1 MTADSK
7 APDAVLVP
15 ENWVREAKVLADD
28 AAERAGVRIELA
40 TSHADCEAASRLFD
54 QVWHDSESSV
64 LTPGAL
70 IALAHS
76 GNYVALVRVGDRVVG
91 AAAGFFSP
99 PRAQTLHSHIAGMLP
114 ELRGRGAGIALK
126 LHQRHWALGVGATN
140 ITWTFD
146 PLVARNAYLNVH
158 RLGAEIECYFENFYG
173 DMGDALNGHD
183 DSDRAL
189 ANWNLLRPYPR
200 RPSVLDREPEY
211 VLSRQGDR
219 PQLQLPAGESNG
231 PLTLQI
237 PADIEGLRRTN
248 PAAASAWRAGLRAA
262 LTWALADGWKVV
274 DVRRD
279 GCYLLERSGKS
290 GGQRRS

>member
-7 APDAVLVP
+7 APDVGDSVP
-15 ENWVREAKVLADD
+15 DGWVQD
-28 AAERAGVRIELA
+28 AAALAYDAAARAGVRIEPA
-40 TSHADCEAASRLFD
+40 TTYADCAAASRLFD
-54 QVWHDSESSV
+54 EVWHDSETSV

-70 IALAHS
+70 TALAHS

-126 LHQRHWALGVGATN
+126 LHQRHWALEVGATN

-158 RLGAEIECYFENFYG
+158 RLGAAIDCYFENFYG

-189 ANWNLLRPYPR
+189 ANWNLLHPYPP
-200 RPSVLDREPEY
+200 RPTVLTQEPVD
-211 VLSRQGDR
+211 VLRNDGDQ
-219 PQLQLPAGESNG
+219 PHVQLPATGDG

-237 PADIEGLRRTN
+237 PTDIEGLRRTN
-248 PAAASAWRAGLRAA
+248 PTAASAWRAGLREA
-262 LTWALADGWKVV
+262 LTWALADGWRVV

-279 GCYLLERSGKS
+279 GCYLLERPAES